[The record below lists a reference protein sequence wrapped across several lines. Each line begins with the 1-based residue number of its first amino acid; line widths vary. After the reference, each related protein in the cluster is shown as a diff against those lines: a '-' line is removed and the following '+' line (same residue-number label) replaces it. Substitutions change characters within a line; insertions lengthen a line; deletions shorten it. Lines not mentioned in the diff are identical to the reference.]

1 MNCTDSDTETIAPR
15 WVLVDAVG
23 TSTTKF
29 TGTNTPTS
37 SYSNLSKSTT
47 IGTAGTNYQSMQL
60 AFGLNNLDSGEI
72 IYIDNIVATI
82 STNWTGDVDTNWTDT
97 GNWSNSTLP
106 SGDVD
111 INLFNGKSNYPTVLG
126 SENISVRNLLVG
138 ASASLTLNSGSS
150 LIVHGTSSGNVTY
163 KRTLADTGGTD
174 TSDNWYLVSSPV
186 NAQDIDT
193 FIAREGL
200 ATGTGT
206 NIGLTEKYNT
216 AIDTWTYY
224 QSGTSVYSN
233 FTPGKGFAIKL
244 ATAGEDIYFE
254 GTIRGSDQTRTLNTS
269 GNGFNL
275 VANAYTSYM
284 DTATMLSDN
293 AGVLLDG
300 DENIWV
306 WNSVSKSYDVKMI
319 GEAYKLAPGQAF
331 FVRSDGNDGTLDI
344 KKSYQVHNSSDT
356 FQKTEN
362 RPEIHLSLSDG
373 SLSRRAKIYY
383 TDNATTGFDNGWDGR
398 TFGGITNPFDI
409 FTNLV
414 TGNQGKK
421 YQVQSLPKS
430 DMESTIVPIGI
441 TADTG
446 EEITFTAEAM
456 NLPAGLKVFLEDRQT
471 NTFTRLDEANGEYK
485 VTLSQDVNDVGRFY
499 LHTTAAALSV
509 PEVHLENVSVYT
521 THATNIRIEGIALG
535 KTQMKLVNMLG
546 KEVLQQKFSSNGVS
560 DIAIPKLARG
570 IYIVQLNTE
579 KGKLNKKIIID

>member
-1 MNCTDSDTETIAPR
+1 
-15 WVLVDAVG
+15 
-23 TSTTKF
+23 
-29 TGTNTPTS
+29 
-37 SYSNLSKSTT
+37 
-47 IGTAGTNYQSMQL
+47 
-60 AFGLNNLDSGEI
+60 
-72 IYIDNIVATI
+72 
-82 STNWTGDVDTNWTDT
+82 
-97 GNWSNSTLP
+97 
-106 SGDVD
+106 
-111 INLFNGKSNYPTVLG
+111 
-126 SENISVRNLLVG
+126 
-138 ASASLTLNSGSS
+138 
-150 LIVHGTSSGNVTY
+150 
-163 KRTLADTGGTD
+163 
-174 TSDNWYLVSSPV
+174 
-186 NAQDIDT
+186 
-193 FIAREGL
+193 
-200 ATGTGT
+200 
-206 NIGLTEKYNT
+206 
-216 AIDTWTYY
+216 
-224 QSGTSVYSN
+224 
-233 FTPGKGFAIKL
+233 
-244 ATAGEDIYFE
+244 
-254 GTIRGSDQTRTLNTS
+254 
-269 GNGFNL
+269 
-275 VANAYTSYM
+275 M

-293 AGVLLDG
+293 ADVLKDL

-471 NTFTRLDEANGEYK
+471 NTFTRLDEANTEYSI
-485 VTLSQDVNDVGRFY
+485 TLDKALNDIGRFY
-499 LHTTAAALSV
+499 LHTSASALST
-509 PEVHLENVSVYT
+509 PEVHLENISVYT
-521 THATNIRIEGIALG
+521 TNSNNLRIVGIAQG
-535 KTQMKLVNMLG
+535 NASVKLYNIVG
-546 KEVLQQKFSSNGVS
+546 KEVLSHNFISNGVS
-560 DIAIPKLARG
+560 DITLPKAATG
-570 IYIVQLNTE
+570 IYIVKLEN
-579 KGKLNKKIIID
+579 GKNVIRKKIFLE